1 MYIHLKKAHIMKNIR
16 SLIIIYLS
24 LINISVFADE
34 LCLDGSYNDCYHE
47 EMPETFK
54 ENEWKWDNES
64 TRSFVLYYKFTS
76 DGVEIRN
83 DSNSIYSYPVEWIN
97 SYVKTE
103 NSDGLQTTITEN
115 TISFVINLSGTY
127 ILINSIY
134 NYMYESTTDTTSD
147 IKEEIC
153 VYYTNNEQDAISNN
167 FQEYSGLTTCTT
179 YE

>member
-24 LINISVFADE
+24 LINISVFAEE
-34 LCLDGSYNDCYHE
+34 LCVDGSYSDCYND
-47 EMPETFK
+47 EMPDTFK
-54 ENEWKWDNES
+54 NNEWEWDTGS
-64 TRSFVLYYKFTS
+64 SVISYKFTS
-76 DGVEIRN
+76 DDVELFN
-83 DSNSIYSYPVEWIN
+83 DGQSIGTYSVEWIN

-153 VYYTNNEQDAISNN
+153 VYYTNNEQNAISNN
-167 FQEYSGLTTCTT
+167 FQEISGTTACTT